1 MRNQDKVELVALPRK
16 KRKEGCVMKKI
27 LLATVVLIIATP
39 VFAAVDVN
47 CTCDGNEVTVR
58 YVNTDPNHVRAFALD
73 IILDNSD
80 ADITSV
86 YGYDPCTDDYYIYPG
101 SVVVD
106 AESNS
111 ISSYGTPYADQSKY
125 PDGTLPGPPDS
136 NGMTIEMA
144 SLYYPTGHTSPNA
157 PADANVLFKFKVNAN
172 TGVIIQQNTKRGGIV
187 MEDANGPTSANL
199 SGCSVT
205 SHPCFDSDDPNY
217 SEWLDVNEPNCWCYT
232 YQCEGD
238 ADGLELGDS
247 KAGYYYV
254 EYQDLNKLIGSWKKT
269 WGEAGFNICADFD
282 RTLNG
287 DFKAGYY
294 RVQYEDLNI
303 LVANWK
309 ADAFAKGDNWQPGG
323 QDPNCG
329 GNLAP

>member
-1 MRNQDKVELVALPRK
+1 MRSQDKVELVALPRK

-27 LLATVVLIIATP
+27 LLAMVVFMIATP

-80 ADITSV
+80 ANIVSV

-101 SVVVD
+101 SVDVNAD
-106 AESNS
+106 TNN
-111 ISSYGTPYADQSKY
+111 IDDYGKPYADQSKY

-157 PADANVLFKFKVNAN
+157 PADANVLFKFKVHPIPGVVNVTVRQNA
-172 TGVIIQQNTKRGGIV
+172 KRGGIV
-187 MEDANGPTSANL
+187 MEDANTPEVANL
-199 SGCSVT
+199 SGCT
-205 SHPCFDSDDPNY
+205 LGACFDSGHEDY
-217 SEWLDVNEPNCWCYT
+217 SEWLDVNSPDCWCYT
-232 YQCEGD
+232 YHCYGD
-238 ADGLELGDS
+238 CDGLETGDS

-254 EYQDLNKLIGSWKKT
+254 TYPDITMLVGSWKKN
-269 WGEAGFNICADFD
+269 WGEAGFNICADVSRSLD
-282 RTLNG
+282 G
-287 DFKAGYY
+287 DSKAGYF
-294 RVQYEDLNI
+294 RVSYPDVTI

-309 ADAFAKGDNWQPGG
+309 QDSAAKDDVWKA
-323 QDPNCG
+323 DPNCG